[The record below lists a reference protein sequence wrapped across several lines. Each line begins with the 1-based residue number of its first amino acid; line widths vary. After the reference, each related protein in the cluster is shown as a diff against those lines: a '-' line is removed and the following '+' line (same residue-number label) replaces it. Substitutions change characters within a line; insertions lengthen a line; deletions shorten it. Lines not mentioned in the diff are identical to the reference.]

1 MDLVQ
6 LLVTGVLVGGTYAL
20 LASGLGLIF
29 GVMRIVNFA
38 QADFMMIAMFAAFAL
53 WSGLN
58 IDPFLAIP
66 LVFVVF
72 LVVGMAFHRT
82 LLQRVSGRKE
92 NHDAQ
97 VVLTLGVGLV
107 LQSAVL
113 LAFTATP
120 RLIDLPYG
128 RTGFHIG
135 ELFID
140 RPRLFSFIAAAVVAI
155 ALFAFLNLTRQGR
168 AVRAASVDWEAA
180 TYMGID
186 VQRTYRLAFG
196 IGIALTA
203 VGGVAL
209 ASFQPFGP
217 FTGLEYVVVMFA
229 AVVLGGLG
237 STAGAFAGGI
247 IIGVVQQVSQ
257 LWSSASLANVYVFAL
272 FLLILLVRPQGLFGK
287 VGRTI

>member
-1 MDLVQ
+1 MDLLQ
-6 LLVTGVLVGGTYAL
+6 LLVTGILVGGTYAL

-38 QADFMMIAMFAAFAL
+38 QADFMMLAMYAAFL
-53 WSGLN
+53 CWSSFS

-72 LVVGMAFHRT
+72 VVIGMAFHRT
-82 LLQRVSGRKE
+82 LLQRVAGRQE

-97 VVLTLGVGLV
+97 VILTLGIGLV
-107 LQSAVL
+107 LQSAIL
-113 LAFTATP
+113 LLFTATP
-120 RLIDLPYG
+120 RLLELPYA
-128 RTGFHIG
+128 RNGFHLG
-135 ELFID
+135 EIFFD
-140 RPRLFSFIAAAVVAI
+140 RPRLYAFIAAAVVA
-155 ALFAFLNLTRQGR
+155 AGLFLFLNRSRSGR

-196 IGIALTA
+196 IGIGLTA

-217 FTGLEYVVVMFA
+217 FTGLDFVVVMFA

-257 LWSSASLANVYVFAL
+257 LWSPASLSNVYVFAL
-272 FLLILLVRPQGLFGK
+272 FLLILLVRPQGLLGTAS
-287 VGRTI
+287 RAI